1 VSLPRVSPPPHLD
14 RTLSDLGLTSSYDY
28 SLPDELIAAAPA
40 TERTGSRLLVLAA
53 GSDVVDD
60 QFSQLPRHLRP
71 GDVLVINDARVTPVR
86 CSAKR
91 STGGAVEVFVLG
103 FGDAGRWENS
113 SAPIIAFSRS
123 NKRLRSGERLIA
135 DGGEL
140 TFIEDRV
147 DGTRAFSWSGDD
159 DAAAWIH
166 RSGDMPLPPYIV
178 KRRRALGL
186 PETTES
192 DRERYQTVFAS
203 AAGAVAAPTAGLHF
217 DNALLR
223 QIKAAGVEVVS
234 ITLQVGAGTFKPV
247 IATRLDDHV
256 IHSERLQISA
266 DAAERITEA
275 KRNGHRVV
283 AVGTTVVR
291 TLESAWR
298 DGSLTEGTRDTALF
312 IRPGFDFQVVDA
324 LITNFHLPKS
334 TLLALV
340 SAFAG
345 YDRVMHAY
353 EHAVAQAYRFYSY
366 GDSMLL
372 ERHVHD

>member
-1 VSLPRVSPPPHLD
+1 M
-14 RTLSDLGLTSSYDY
+14 SDLGLTSSYDY